1 MVDIEKVSSHYEHAS
16 PIRLFRDSFGRFACD
31 LLELTELQAKLL
43 RADARFAIQQ
53 STGAIIVAVLGCCC
67 LLGCLPVLVFGLA
80 AALSSTSGFSSWLAQ
95 LLVGGCLASL
105 SAVSI
110 AVAMRRV
117 AKARHHFSRS
127 TSELSRN
134 IEWTKRVIRG
144 ESSK

>member
-1 MVDIEKVSSHYEHAS
+1 MVDIEKVNPHYEHAS

-43 RADARFAIQQ
+43 RADARSSIRQ

-67 LLGCLPVLVFGLA
+67 LLGCLPVMVFGIA
-80 AALSSTSGFSSWLAQ
+80 AALSSTSGLSSWLAQ
-95 LLVGGCLASL
+95 LVVGGCLASV
-105 SAVSI
+105 SVVSI
-110 AVAMRRV
+110 VFALRRV

-127 TSELSRN
+127 ASELSRN